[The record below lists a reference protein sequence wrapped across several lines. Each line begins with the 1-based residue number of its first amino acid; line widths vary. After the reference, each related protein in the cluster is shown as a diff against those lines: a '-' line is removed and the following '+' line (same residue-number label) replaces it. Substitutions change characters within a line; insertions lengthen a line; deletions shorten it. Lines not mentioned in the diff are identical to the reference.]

1 MPLLDG
7 HGEVVRLGRPRPLL
21 EGKFDT
27 APGPGLALA
36 LGQGLSQEQ
45 GQELG
50 GDLSSPG
57 ISLPRSL
64 SLESW
69 ASGRGLATSEK
80 SAEDSVSADADEDEV
95 GR

>member
-36 LGQGLSQEQ
+36 LGQG
-45 GQELG
+45 LG